1 MDDIIIL
8 VKNKRQYRKA
18 KKCLFTILR
27 ELKLQVSSHKT
38 RMGVLKHGFHFL
50 GIDFEVSRNPQRQVQ
65 AATINIHARTCR
77 RALDKVKAMR
87 TDAVHPA
94 NIQRYLSRWA
104 TWWHLVTELETHK
117 LIYKWVCYT
126 ADVQP
131 PTVWYGRGLLLGS
144 PVHFNLTY
152 QLSNSIQYVA
162 S

>member
-8 VKNKRQYRKA
+8 VKTKRQYRKA
-18 KKCLFTILR
+18 KKNLFTILR

-87 TDAVHPA
+87 TDMPRPSGEYSTLP
-94 NIQRYLSRWA
+94 IQ
-104 TWWHLVTELETHK
+104 
-117 LIYKWVCYT
+117 
-126 ADVQP
+126 
-131 PTVWYGRGLLLGS
+131 LGS
-144 PVHFNLTY
+144 L
-152 QLSNSIQYVA
+152 VA
-162 S
+162 PCN